1 MPVAIRKSPG
11 GELMRLA
18 SAHSVTT
25 LTERCAET
33 YTFTGADL
41 LFLPNCMCAMHGP
54 TIPTLPKH
62 GQGTFRRRIHNTG
75 KSHLLYRRL
84 LGNSFLDVLRHL
96 ACVPADSTAR
106 FAGGASENT
115 QSEQIE
121 HARSSVLRTHSE
133 TSRTPC
139 TQHTETLWSAAIRH
153 KRYVKL
159 TQQFF
164 LA

>member
-1 MPVAIRKSPG
+1 MPVAIRQSPG

-18 SAHSVTT
+18 STHSVTT

-121 HARSSVLRTHSE
+121 HARSSVLRTQRNLSNSMHPTHRKALE
-133 TSRTPC
+133 C
-139 TQHTETLWSAAIRH
+139 CNKA
-153 KRYVKL
+153 
-159 TQQFF
+159 
-164 LA
+164 